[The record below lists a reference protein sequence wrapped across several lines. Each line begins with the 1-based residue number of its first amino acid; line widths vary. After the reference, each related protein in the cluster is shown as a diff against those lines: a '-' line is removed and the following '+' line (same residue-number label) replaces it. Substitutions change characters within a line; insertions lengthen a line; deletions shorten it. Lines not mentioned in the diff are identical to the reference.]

1 MVVGWMFIVVFLRS
15 SASSRL
21 ASASCGKPGTM
32 LIEGGCLYAS
42 GTDGWIEILS
52 LQLEGKRPM
61 DAGEFLR
68 GFRAESGVLFGS

>member
-1 MVVGWMFIVVFLRS
+1 
-15 SASSRL
+15 
-21 ASASCGKPGTM
+21 M
-32 LIEGGCLYAS
+32 LIEDGCLYAR

-68 GFRAESGVLFGS
+68 GFREESGALLGS